1 MTHSSNRINS
11 RRVGSSSRGGG
22 WLFSSSSSRS
32 GDGGNKNKNTSLLR
46 HRPLVSQRLFF
57 WSMSA
62 MLGLLTISTL
72 HVNIKYIKDA
82 SRSSDAYTNNIML
95 SHLRPP
101 STKKHKRIYGHEG
114 TSELKWQ
121 RSNGSALSEQ
131 CLNLGLNQEI
141 GRAHV

>member
-1 MTHSSNRINS
+1 MAMTHSSNRISS
-11 RRVGSSSRGGG
+11 RRVGSSRGGG
-22 WLFSSSSSRS
+22 WFFSSRS
-32 GDGGNKNKNTSLLR
+32 GDGGNKNKNTSLLG
-46 HRPLVSQRLFF
+46 HRPLVSQRSFF
-57 WSMSA
+57 WLMSA

-114 TSELKWQ
+114 TSESDESRYLQ
-121 RSNGSALSEQ
+121 SLR
-131 CLNLGLNQEI
+131 
-141 GRAHV
+141 